1 MKILIDSYGADKGL
15 DVILEA
21 SLIALNKYKNM
32 EIELIGKQAELE
44 SAMQNLDFDKNRLRI
59 INADSVISCDESPV
73 EALRAKRDSTIVVG
87 LDKLK
92 AGGYAGLIS
101 AGSTGAVLSGAVLK
115 IGRIKG
121 VSRPGLCP
129 CLPTIKG
136 GKVLLMD
143 CGANM
148 DCKPINLCHFAL
160 MGSEYMRVVE
170 GISQPRVAL
179 LNVGT
184 EDAKGNE
191 LVKAS
196 YELLQKL
203 PINFVGNM
211 EARDTMSGN
220 YDVIV
225 ADGFAGNVLLKGIE
239 GTLQSFMGVL
249 KGGLKSSF
257 RGKIGGLV
265 IKKPLKKIL
274 KTYDYHAYG
283 GSPLLGIKQIV
294 IKAHGSAN
302 VTNLLACIEQVKN
315 YAEKDL
321 LTKVSNTIC
330 ENIDIIEA

>member
-191 LVKAS
+191 LVKA
-196 YELLQKL
+196 
-203 PINFVGNM
+203 
-211 EARDTMSGN
+211 
-220 YDVIV
+220 
-225 ADGFAGNVLLKGIE
+225 
-239 GTLQSFMGVL
+239 
-249 KGGLKSSF
+249 
-257 RGKIGGLV
+257 
-265 IKKPLKKIL
+265 
-274 KTYDYHAYG
+274 
-283 GSPLLGIKQIV
+283 
-294 IKAHGSAN
+294 
-302 VTNLLACIEQVKN
+302 
-315 YAEKDL
+315 
-321 LTKVSNTIC
+321 
-330 ENIDIIEA
+330 